1 MYLLVKTSYFGR
13 LTLVG
18 ESNTIMNM
26 TSKFQIKK
34 KTMFGTSGN
43 RELNEDFEIA
53 KVPRLK
59 ILNAGNILCSQYIF
73 RMMVK

>member
-1 MYLLVKTSYFGR
+1 
-13 LTLVG
+13 
-18 ESNTIMNM
+18 MNM

-34 KTMFGTSGN
+34 KTMFGTSGK

-53 KVPRLK
+53 KVCLK
-59 ILNAGNILCSQYIF
+59 ILNTGNILCSQYIF

>member
-1 MYLLVKTSYFGR
+1 
-13 LTLVG
+13 
-18 ESNTIMNM
+18 MNM

-34 KTMFGTSGN
+34 KTMFGTSGQH
-43 RELNEDFEIA
+43 ELNEDFEVA

-59 ILNAGNILCSQYIF
+59 IPNAGNILGSPYIF